1 MSWVFG
7 DQPANAADPVMH
19 FDNEYSRTARATFIA
34 TGGYRRP
41 Y

>member
-1 MSWVFG
+1 VFG
-7 DQPANAADPVMH
+7 DTPTNAAAPMMQ
-19 FDNEYSRTARATFIA
+19 FDNEYSRAARATFIA